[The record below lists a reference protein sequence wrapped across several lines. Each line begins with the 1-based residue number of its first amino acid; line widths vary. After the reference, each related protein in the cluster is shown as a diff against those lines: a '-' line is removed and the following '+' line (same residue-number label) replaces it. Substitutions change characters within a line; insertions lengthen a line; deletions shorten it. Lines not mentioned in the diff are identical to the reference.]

1 MELNLGLSRRLK
13 KLSWQKERLDVK
25 LLPSTQ
31 VKGASVLVDLSL
43 LQEECYVL
51 IIRGVSRGTIK
62 PGSIKGYT
70 RMIISIYKTR
80 LIY

>member
-1 MELNLGLSRRLK
+1 
-13 KLSWQKERLDVK
+13 
-25 LLPSTQ
+25 LPSTPG
-31 VKGASVLVDLSL
+31 KGVSVLVNLSL
-43 LQEECYVL
+43 LQEECYVP
-51 IIRGVSRGTIK
+51 IIRVVSRGIIR

>member
-1 MELNLGLSRRLK
+1 
-13 KLSWQKERLDVK
+13 VK
-25 LLPSTQ
+25 LLPSTLG
-31 VKGASVLVDLSL
+31 KGVSVLVNLSL

-51 IIRGVSRGTIK
+51 IIREVSHGIIR

-70 RMIISIYKTR
+70 RMIILIYNPR

>member
-1 MELNLGLSRRLK
+1 
-13 KLSWQKERLDVK
+13 VK

-31 VKGASVLVDLSL
+31 EKDVSVLVNLSL

-51 IIRGVSRGTIK
+51 IIREENLGIIK

-70 RMIISIYKTR
+70 RMII
-80 LIY
+80 LIYNPR

>member
-1 MELNLGLSRRLK
+1 VR
-13 KLSWQKERLDVK
+13 

-31 VKGASVLVDLSL
+31 GKGVSVLVNLFL

-51 IIRGVSRGTIK
+51 IIRVVSHGIIK
-62 PGSIKGYT
+62 PGNIRGYT

>member
-1 MELNLGLSRRLK
+1 
-13 KLSWQKERLDVK
+13 VK
-25 LLPSTQ
+25 QSQSTQ
-31 VKGASVLVDLSL
+31 GKGVSVLVNLSL

-51 IIRGVSRGTIK
+51 IIREENLGITR

-70 RMIISIYKTR
+70 RMIILIYNPR